1 MDLEGGAEA
10 GAGAGAR
17 QTCECVSS
25 SVAEVV
31 HSIQHLLL
39 GAKVIQVPL
48 GLGGSTVLSQTWKGR
63 SPHSTESD
71 WEGRGLLYIES
82 GWRGGGGVGTQVTG
96 KACLQS
102 STFHTRSPW
111 ELAVFPVQ
119 VGTSVLP
126 DRVRT

>member
-10 GAGAGAR
+10 GAGAGAG

-25 SVAEVV
+25 SVVEVV

-39 GAKVIQVPL
+39 GAKGIQVPL

-82 GWRGGGGVGTQVTG
+82 GWQGVGGVGTQQVGRTQT
-96 KACLQS
+96 ALP
-102 STFHTRSPW
+102 RSPGRHVCKAP
-111 ELAVFPVQ
+111 LSTQGPP
-119 VGTSVLP
+119 GS
-126 DRVRT
+126 

>member
-71 WEGRGLLYIES
+71 WEGWGS
-82 GWRGGGGVGTQVTG
+82 GHTGHREGMFAKLHFPHKVSLGASCLPSAGGDLSF
-96 KACLQS
+96 A
-102 STFHTRSPW
+102 
-111 ELAVFPVQ
+111 
-119 VGTSVLP
+119 
-126 DRVRT
+126 

>member
-10 GAGAGAR
+10 EAGAGAR

-63 SPHSTESD
+63 SPHSTVPSVCCKVMGPD
-71 WEGRGLLYIES
+71 AMSL
-82 GWRGGGGVGTQVTG
+82 
-96 KACLQS
+96 
-102 STFHTRSPW
+102 
-111 ELAVFPVQ
+111 VF
-119 VGTSVLP
+119 
-126 DRVRT
+126 